1 VISAIFGRESKAIQE
16 RTAPEAVPVM
26 PQFNRSWNMNKEHVK
41 GAADHAKG
49 AVKEGV
55 GKATGN
61 ERLREEGQLD
71 KAKGDIH
78 KAAGDVKDAVKKVTR

>member
-1 VISAIFGRESKAIQE
+1 
-16 RTAPEAVPVM
+16 
-26 PQFNRSWNMNKEHVK
+26 MNKEHVK
-41 GAADHAKG
+41 GAADHAKV

-78 KAAGDVKDAVKKVTR
+78 EAAGDVKDAVKKAARDS

>member
-1 VISAIFGRESKAIQE
+1 VISVIFGRESEVVSE
-16 RTAPEAVPVM
+16 RTALVAVPAM
-26 PQFNRSWNMNKEHVK
+26 PKLNRSWKMNKEHVK

-55 GKATGN
+55 GKVTGN

-71 KAKGDIH
+71 KAKGDLH
-78 KAAGDVKDAVKKVTR
+78 KTAGDVKDAVKKAR

>member
-1 VISAIFGRESKAIQE
+1 
-16 RTAPEAVPVM
+16 M
-26 PQFNRSWNMNKEHVK
+26 PKFNRSWKMNKEHVK

-71 KAKGDIH
+71 KAKSDLIRPLATL
-78 KAAGDVKDAVKKVTR
+78 KTPPRKLRANR

>member
-1 VISAIFGRESKAIQE
+1 MGVDGRKSRLSRNE
-16 RTAPEAVPVM
+16 RPYW
-26 PQFNRSWNMNKEHVK
+26 QFCLYLNSTGVENEQGK

-49 AVKEGV
+49 AVNEGV

-71 KAKGDIH
+71 KAKGDI
-78 KAAGDVKDAVKKVTR
+78 R

>member
-1 VISAIFGRESKAIQE
+1 LENEQG
-16 RTAPEAVPVM
+16 
-26 PQFNRSWNMNKEHVK
+26 K

-49 AVKEGV
+49 AVNEGV

-71 KAKGDIH
+71 KAKGDIC
-78 KAAGDVKDAVKKVTR
+78 